1 MGKGR
6 FTCSV
11 TGDTII
17 QNWNEKPH
25 RNYAEHIPKKFPR
38 RSIHIQHDLAHH
50 NSTGSP
56 LHLKLPALSLSSPS
70 SSPLLNR
77 KNNNKNSNN
86 NNNNNNDNNNTSMN
100 TNSNSN
106 NNSPHF
112 NKKNR
117 KEYNSAN
124 VLSTPSSTA
133 TLSSGGDSSSFSSSS
148 PSQSS
153 SSSSSDDSSFED
165 DSFDGE
171 EYESTDLQLIGR
183 GSTNKKRIRAR
194 NELIINPILSSPLSS
209 SFPEEYNSTA
219 SPPTTAPSTSRRSL
233 SF

>member
-70 SSPLLNR
+70 SSPLLSK
-77 KNNNKNSNN
+77 KNNNNNSNT
-86 NNNNNNDNNNTSMN
+86 NNNNDNNNTASV
-100 TNSNSN
+100 NSN

-165 DSFDGE
+165 DYFDGE
-171 EYESTDLQLIGR
+171 EYESTDIQLIGSR
-183 GSTNKKRIRAR
+183 STNKKRIRAR
-194 NELIINPILSSPLSS
+194 NDLIINPILSSPLSS
-209 SFPEEYNSTA
+209 SFPEDYNSTA
-219 SPPTTAPSTSRRSL
+219 SLPTTASSTSRRSL